1 MKHEIET
8 FRNGMFLAPSRTT
21 GETFM
26 EPIIRK
32 LRGWEPTP
40 TNENDAKNNNG
51 EFIEIKCSKVLL
63 STQNKKTSLAEKVMS
78 VSENNVLSRLIPFG
92 DCYDSKYG
100 SNIQNVKRDHFSKL
114 VYVMLFEDCVK
125 FFETNREDV
134 SNIPNWC
141 PLHGRYDEPGKSG
154 QFNITKN
161 NIERHLE
168 NNLIDTLTWNEV
180 YEIAKVLL
188 SNDNKKHNNTKQ
200 NKTK

>member
-1 MKHEIET
+1 MKHNSKK
-8 FRNGMFLAPSRTT
+8 FRDGMFLAPSRTM

-32 LRGWEPTP
+32 FRGLNSSPTG
-40 TNENDAKNNNG
+40 ENDASNDAG
-51 EFIEIKCSKVLL
+51 EFSEIKCARVLKRL
-63 STQNKKTSLAEKVMS
+63 PKKKTSLAEKVMS

-114 VYVMLFEDCVK
+114 VYVMLFEDCIK
-125 FFETNREDV
+125 IFEMKREDI
-134 SNIPNWC
+134 SSITNWC

-161 NIERHLE
+161 KIKEHLE